1 MSQASDYIE
10 NEILDHVLGNGA
22 FTSPATLFVRLYT
35 SATDDTGGG
44 TEVTGGS
51 YAATA
56 CTFGASTT
64 NGVVTT
70 SSTVTFPTATGA
82 WGTVTHLAI
91 WDAATGGNQISHGA
105 LDGVGGKTVTT
116 NDTFEISAGQLT
128 QTVSGTATDYLEQK
142 VADHIFSEGAR
153 TYTPASGIYIAM
165 FSALPTDA
173 GTYAE
178 LASTGSYARAD
189 ATGDFANA
197 VSGTCTNDISIDF
210 PTATANWSATATHYG
225 IFDASTAG
233 QMLFWDLLDEN
244 KTVTNG
250 DTLKF
255 PIGDISISLA

>member
-22 FTSPATLFVRLYT
+22 FTSPATLYVRLYT
-35 SATDDTGGG
+35 SATNDTGGG
-44 TEVTGGS
+44 TEVSGGS

-56 CTFGASTT
+56 CSFNASTT

-70 SSTVTFPTATGA
+70 SATVTFPTATA
-82 WGTVTHLAI
+82 NWGTVTHLAI
-91 WDAATGGNQISHGA
+91 WDAATLGNQVSHGV
-105 LDGVGGKTVTT
+105 LDVSKTVTT

-142 VADHIFSEGAR
+142 VADHIFSEGLR
-153 TYTPASGIYIAM
+153 TYTPATNIYIAM

-173 GTYAE
+173 GVYSE
-178 LASTGSYARAD
+178 LASTGSYARAN

-197 VSGTCTNDISIDF
+197 SGGTCTNDISIDF

-225 IFDASTAG
+225 IFDASSAG
-233 QMLFWDLLDEN
+233 NMIFWDALDEN

>member
-22 FTSPATLFVRLYT
+22 FTSPAALFVRLYT
-35 SATDDTGGG
+35 SATSDSGGG

-70 SSTVTFPTATGA
+70 SGTVTFPTATAG

-91 WDAATGGNQISHGA
+91 YDAATGGNQISHGA
-105 LDGVGGKTVTT
+105 LDVSKTVTT

-128 QTVSGTATDYLEQK
+128 QTVSGTASDYLEQK
-142 VADHIFSEGAR
+142 VSDHIFSEGAR
-153 TYTPASGIYIAM
+153 TYTPATNIYVAM

-173 GTYAE
+173 GSYTE
-178 LASTGSYARAD
+178 LTATGSYARAD
-189 ATGDFANA
+189 ATADFANA
-197 VSGTCTNDISIDF
+197 VSGTSTNDVSIDF
-210 PTATANWSATATHYG
+210 PTATANWNATATHYG
-225 IFDASTAG
+225 ILDASSSG
-233 QMLFWDLLDEN
+233 NLLFWDALDEN

-255 PIGDISISLA
+255 PIGDISITLA